1 MNTEPIRPHSQ
12 KSRELLEEAVEARMR
27 YAEYLLAV
35 GNGQRPADAAET
47 ERLKARCDTT
57 LDACREAHLAWW
69 GAEPAV
75 EGQR

>member
-1 MNTEPIRPHSQ
+1 MNTESARPHSR

-35 GNGQRPADAAET
+35 GNGERPADPAEK
-47 ERLKARCDTT
+47 ERLKARCDAT

-69 GAEPAV
+69 GENPAA
-75 EGQR
+75 EGQL